1 MARKTPFSNSS
12 KETKKRKKTRQ
23 GNGRGTKF
31 STRVGSKR
39 FKKRYRGQGR
49 KVSWT
54 RESIVK
60 WVLINKADEVVDTC
74 EIASG
79 VGISGATTYFRK
91 RKQIDEESFKK
102 LWKVMSQEQYHRQLE
117 LSNREGKQ
125 YQWWKDEES
134 YLDVDAPI
142 TQSGEEE

>member
-1 MARKTPFSNSS
+1 M
-12 KETKKRKKTRQ
+12 
-23 GNGRGTKF
+23 
-31 STRVGSKR
+31 
-39 FKKRYRGQGR
+39 
-49 KVSWT
+49 
-54 RESIVK
+54 K

-102 LWKVMSQEQYHRQLE
+102 LWKVMSQEDYHRQLE

-125 YQWWKDEES
+125 YQWWKTKNHI
-134 YLDVDAPI
+134 L
-142 TQSGEEE
+142 TLMHR